1 MLVDTQSQEI
11 LQSFGRT
18 MRRVRR
24 GRGLSQEALALDA
37 GVQRNF
43 VSLIERGVNQPSLL
57 TLVKL
62 CRALEMPVS
71 KLISAWEEDVQGQPQ
86 QAE

>member
-62 CRALEMPVS
+62 CRALEVPVS
-71 KLISAWEEDVQGQPQ
+71 SLISAWEEDVREQPQ
-86 QAE
+86 PLD